1 MNILLCKN
9 WVANQ
14 ESSVQI
20 FVVHIYCGNL
30 VIFVG
35 CVVVDSFSGV
45 AAGGVDGD
53 FIFSFCYF
61 AAASLLVHGA
71 ENVEELADAF
81 GFGFAGVGVHFGEGY
96 FGEAGGG
103 GEVSWQAEGTHAA
116 AVGLEVQAWGEGVL
130 WLAWGES
137 LVVV

>member
-20 FVVHIYCGNL
+20 FVVHVYGRNL
-30 VIFVG
+30 VVFVG
-35 CVVVDSFSGV
+35 CVVVDSFGGV

-61 AAASLLVHGA
+61 AAASLLVYGA

-81 GFGFAGVGVHFGEGY
+81 
-96 FGEAGGG
+96 
-103 GEVSWQAEGTHAA
+103 
-116 AVGLEVQAWGEGVL
+116 
-130 WLAWGES
+130 
-137 LVVV
+137 

>member
-1 MNILLCKN
+1 M
-9 WVANQ
+9 
-14 ESSVQI
+14 
-20 FVVHIYCGNL
+20 VHAYGRNL
-30 VIFVG
+30 VVFVG
-35 CVVVDSFSGV
+35 CIVVDSFGGV

-61 AAASLLVHGA
+61 AAASLLVYRA
-71 ENVEELADAF
+71 EDVEELADAF
-81 GFGFAGVGVHFGEGY
+81 GFGFTGVGVHFGEGY
-96 FGEAGGG
+96 FGEAGSG
-103 GEVSWQAEGTHAA
+103 GEVSRESEGAHAA